1 LKKNIL
7 ILFLVGLTTSYG
19 QELDGVWMSYN
30 NRIID
35 SSITYSKGGEGILIN
50 FDNSTMGHIGSD
62 TIINVHLTFKM
73 KKVKLKVEG
82 IKGKGK
88 LKKFGNDSLEMD
100 SGRNMVDVFRKLDLN
115 NELNMSL
122 EEVIDFFVKNR
133 FEPLNDFMDIEF
145 TRDKYWKDKWLDRGR
160 ERLNLLNHTWKN
172 DSGFWILKEIDKN
185 YFLVFTLGQVE
196 KQNFYQ
202 ILDIN
207 EKSIKLKPLQETDFG
222 LKNITELKT
231 CL

>member
-1 LKKNIL
+1 
-7 ILFLVGLTTSYG
+7 
-19 QELDGVWMSYN
+19 MSYN

-133 FEPLNDFMDIEF
+133 FEPLNDFMDIKF
-145 TRDKYWKDKWLDRGR
+145 TRDKYWKDKWLARGR
-160 ERLNLLNHTWKN
+160 ERLNLLNHTWEN

>member
-1 LKKNIL
+1 MKKNIL

-35 SSITYSKGGEGILIN
+35 SSIAYSKGGEGILIN

-145 TRDKYWKDKWLDRGR
+145 TRDKYWKDKWLARGR
-160 ERLNLLNHTWKN
+160 ERLNLLNHTWEN

>member
-1 LKKNIL
+1 
-7 ILFLVGLTTSYG
+7 
-19 QELDGVWMSYN
+19 MSYN

-35 SSITYSKGGEGILIN
+35 SSIAYSKGGEGILIN

-145 TRDKYWKDKWLDRGR
+145 TRDKYWKDKWLARGR
-160 ERLNLLNHTWKN
+160 ERLNLLNHTWEN